1 MTIQAKQS
9 IKSRFIQ
16 YVLPSVAAMWV
27 YTIYTMADG
36 IFVARGVGEQAL
48 AAVNLCMPMIN
59 GAFSMG
65 ILFAVGAST
74 KASIHKGRGD
84 TQESNRVFTL
94 GAMTVASIGLLATLF
109 VLLLLPQLARLL
121 GADAHTLP
129 YVKGYLGIIGLFL
142 PFYMTS
148 YYLEVLVKA
157 DGFPKLAIKTS
168 IAGAM
173 TNIVLDAIF
182 VLVFHWGIEGAA
194 VATGLSQAMTFS
206 IYLRHFLARRPSRKA
221 AASAAKSSGEAD
233 GNAAVPAA
241 VNTGF
246 TFVHVRWQPQAV
258 FRFAKLGLA
267 DCVTEL
273 SIGLCIFVFNRT
285 LLAVSGSDGVVIY
298 TVISY
303 FAQLVL
309 MTMMGINQGSQPLIS
324 YYYGRGKSDFCSYIF
339 RLALCCAGV
348 CAIVAFVIGFLCPAP
363 IVNIYIDHET
373 SPDLF
378 ARGIRAFRLYA
389 PAFLPLGIVIPM
401 MGYFTSLELPKQ
413 AMSISLGRGMLF
425 AICALLLLAFLFGE
439 SGIWVSAVVSETC
452 TLTLALLLYR
462 RSIQNIC
469 GNARS

>member
-1 MTIQAKQS
+1 MTLQAKQS

-206 IYLRHFLARRPSRKA
+206 IYLRHFLARTPLRKA
-221 AASAAKSSGEAD
+221 AVSAANGTAAD
-233 GNAAVPAA
+233 ATLSTPAA
-241 VNTGF
+241 ANPGF
-246 TFVHVRWQPQAV
+246 TFVRVRWQPQAV
-258 FRFAKLGLA
+258 VRFAKLGLA

-285 LLAVSGSDGVVIY
+285 LLAVSGSEGVVIY

-303 FAQLVL
+303 FGQLVL

-348 CAIVAFVIGFLCPAP
+348 CAIVAFVIGFFCPAP
-363 IVNIYIDHET
+363 IVNIYIDHGTNPE
-373 SPDLF
+373 LY

-439 SGIWVSAVVSETC
+439 PGIWISAVVSETC
-452 TLTLALLLYR
+452 TLILALLLYR
-462 RSIQNIC
+462 HDRKSGRFAQE
-469 GNARS
+469 

>member
-1 MTIQAKQS
+1 MTLQAKQS

-74 KASIHKGRGD
+74 RASICKGRGD
-84 TQESNRVFTL
+84 TQESNRVFTI
-94 GAMTVASIGLLATLF
+94 GAVTVAAIGLLTALTAT
-109 VLLLLPQLARLL
+109 LLLPQLARLL
-121 GADAHTLP
+121 GADAETLP
-129 YVKGYLGIIGLFL
+129 YVKGYLGIIVLFL

-168 IAGAM
+168 IAGAL

-206 IYLRHFLARRPSRKA
+206 IYLRHFLARTPLCKA
-221 AASAAKSSGEAD
+221 AVSAANGTAA
-233 GNAAVPAA
+233 NATLSTPAA
-241 VNTGF
+241 ANPGF
-246 TFVHVRWQPQAV
+246 TFVRVRWQPQAV
-258 FRFAKLGLA
+258 LRFAKLGLA

-285 LLAVSGSDGVVIY
+285 LLAVSGSEGVVIY

-303 FAQLVL
+303 FGQLVL

-324 YYYGRGKSDFCSYIF
+324 YYYGKGKSDFCSYIF

-348 CAIVAFVIGFLCPAP
+348 CAIVAFVIGFFCPAP
-363 IVNIYIDHET
+363 IVNIYIDHGTNPE
-373 SPDLF
+373 LY

-389 PAFLPLGIVIPM
+389 PAFLPQGIVIPM

-439 SGIWVSAVVSETC
+439 PGIWISAVVSETC
-452 TLTLALLLYR
+452 TLILALLLYR
-462 RSIQNIC
+462 HDRKSGRFAQE
-469 GNARS
+469 

>member
-1 MTIQAKQS
+1 MTLQAKQS

-36 IFVARGVGEQAL
+36 IFVARGVGEEAL

-74 KASIHKGRGD
+74 RASICKGRGD
-84 TQESNRVFTL
+84 TQESNRVFTI
-94 GAMTVASIGLLATLF
+94 GAVTVAAIGLLTALTAT
-109 VLLLLPQLARLL
+109 LLLPQLARLL
-121 GADAHTLP
+121 GADAETLP
-129 YVKGYLGIIGLFL
+129 YVKGYLGIIVLFL

-148 YYLEVLVKA
+148 YYLEVLAKA

-168 IAGAM
+168 IAGAL

-206 IYLRHFLARRPSRKA
+206 IYLRHFLARTPLRKA
-221 AASAAKSSGEAD
+221 AVSAANGTAAD
-233 GNAAVPAA
+233 ATLSTPAA
-241 VNTGF
+241 ANPGF
-246 TFVHVRWQPQAV
+246 TFVRVRWQPQAV
-258 FRFAKLGLA
+258 VRFAKLGLA

-285 LLAVSGSDGVVIY
+285 LLAVSGSEGVVIY

-303 FAQLVL
+303 FGQLVL

-348 CAIVAFVIGFLCPAP
+348 CAIVAFVIGFFCPAP
-363 IVNIYIDHET
+363 IVNIYIDHGTNPE
-373 SPDLF
+373 LY

-389 PAFLPLGIVIPM
+389 PAFLPQGIVIPM

-439 SGIWVSAVVSETC
+439 PGIWISAVVSETC
-452 TLTLALLLYR
+452 TLILALLLYR
-462 RSIQNIC
+462 HDRKSGRFAQE
-469 GNARS
+469 

>member
-1 MTIQAKQS
+1 MTLQAKQS

-74 KASIHKGRGD
+74 RASICKGRGD
-84 TQESNRVFTL
+84 TQESNRVFTI
-94 GAMTVASIGLLATLF
+94 GAVTVAAIGLLTALTAT
-109 VLLLLPQLARLL
+109 LLLPQLARLL
-121 GADAHTLP
+121 GADAETLP
-129 YVKGYLGIIGLFL
+129 YVKGYLGIIVLFL

-148 YYLEVLVKA
+148 YYLEVLAKA

-168 IAGAM
+168 IAGAL

-182 VLVFHWGIEGAA
+182 VLLFHWGIEGAA

-206 IYLRHFLARRPSRKA
+206 IYLRHFLARTPLRKA
-221 AASAAKSSGEAD
+221 AVSAANGTAAD
-233 GNAAVPAA
+233 ATLSTPAA
-241 VNTGF
+241 ANPGF
-246 TFVHVRWQPQAV
+246 TFVRVRWQPQAV
-258 FRFAKLGLA
+258 VRFAKLGLA

-285 LLAVSGSDGVVIY
+285 LLAVSGSEGVVIY

-303 FAQLVL
+303 FGQLVL

-348 CAIVAFVIGFLCPAP
+348 CAIVAFVIGFFCPAP
-363 IVNIYIDHET
+363 IVNIYIDHGTNPE
-373 SPDLF
+373 LY

-439 SGIWVSAVVSETC
+439 PGIWISAVVSETC
-452 TLTLALLLYR
+452 TLILALLLYR
-462 RSIQNIC
+462 HDRKSGRFAQE
-469 GNARS
+469 

>member
-1 MTIQAKQS
+1 MTLQAKQS

-74 KASIHKGRGD
+74 RASICKGRGD
-84 TQESNRVFTL
+84 TQESNRVFTI
-94 GAMTVASIGLLATLF
+94 GAVTVAAIGLLTALTAT
-109 VLLLLPQLARLL
+109 LLLPQLARLL
-121 GADAHTLP
+121 GADAETLP
-129 YVKGYLGIIGLFL
+129 YVKGYLGIIVLFL

-148 YYLEVLVKA
+148 YYLEVLAKA

-168 IAGAM
+168 IAGAL
-173 TNIVLDAIF
+173 TNIALDAIF

-206 IYLRHFLARRPSRKA
+206 IYLRHFLARTPLRKA
-221 AASAAKSSGEAD
+221 AVSAANGTAA
-233 GNAAVPAA
+233 NATLSTPAA
-241 VNTGF
+241 ANPGF
-246 TFVHVRWQPQAV
+246 TFVRVRWQPQAV
-258 FRFAKLGLA
+258 LRFAKLGLA

-285 LLAVSGSDGVVIY
+285 LLAVSGSEGVVIY

-303 FAQLVL
+303 FGQLVL

-339 RLALCCAGV
+339 RLALCCAGL
-348 CAIVAFVIGFLCPAP
+348 CAIVAFVIGFFCPAP
-363 IVNIYIDHET
+363 IVNIYIDHGTNPE
-373 SPDLF
+373 LY

-389 PAFLPLGIVIPM
+389 PAFLPQGIVIPM

-439 SGIWVSAVVSETC
+439 PGIWISAVVSETC
-452 TLTLALLLYR
+452 TLILALLLYR
-462 RSIQNIC
+462 HDRKSGRFAQE
-469 GNARS
+469 

>member
-1 MTIQAKQS
+1 MTLQAKQS

-74 KASIHKGRGD
+74 RASICKGRGD
-84 TQESNRVFTL
+84 TQESNRVFTI
-94 GAMTVASIGLLATLF
+94 GAVTVAAIGLLTALTAT
-109 VLLLLPQLARLL
+109 LLLPQLARLL
-121 GADAHTLP
+121 GADAETLP
-129 YVKGYLGIIGLFL
+129 YVKGYLGIIVLFL

-148 YYLEVLVKA
+148 YYLEVLAKA

-168 IAGAM
+168 IAGAL

-206 IYLRHFLARRPSRKA
+206 IYLRHFLARTPLRKA
-221 AASAAKSSGEAD
+221 AVSAANGTAAD
-233 GNAAVPAA
+233 ATLSTPAA
-241 VNTGF
+241 ANPGF
-246 TFVHVRWQPQAV
+246 TFVRVRWQPQAV
-258 FRFAKLGLA
+258 VRFAKLGLA

-285 LLAVSGSDGVVIY
+285 LLAVSGSEGVVIY

-303 FAQLVL
+303 FGQLVL

-348 CAIVAFVIGFLCPAP
+348 CAIVAFVIVFFCPAP
-363 IVNIYIDHET
+363 IVNIYIDHGVNPE
-373 SPDLF
+373 LY

-439 SGIWVSAVVSETC
+439 PGIWISAVVSETC
-452 TLTLALLLYR
+452 TLILALLLYR
-462 RSIQNIC
+462 HDRKSGRFAQE
-469 GNARS
+469 

>member
-1 MTIQAKQS
+1 MTLQAKQS
-9 IKSRFIQ
+9 IKSRFLQ

-74 KASIHKGRGD
+74 RASICKGRGD
-84 TQESNRVFTL
+84 TQESNRVFTI
-94 GAMTVASIGLLATLF
+94 GAVTVAAIGLLTALTAT
-109 VLLLLPQLARLL
+109 LLLPQLARLL
-121 GADAHTLP
+121 GADAETLP
-129 YVKGYLGIIGLFL
+129 YVKGYLGIIVLFL

-168 IAGAM
+168 IAGAL

-206 IYLRHFLARRPSRKA
+206 IYLRHFLARTPLRKA
-221 AASAAKSSGEAD
+221 AVSAANGTAA
-233 GNAAVPAA
+233 NATLSTPAA
-241 VNTGF
+241 ANPGF
-246 TFVHVRWQPQAV
+246 TFVRVRWQPQAV
-258 FRFAKLGLA
+258 LRFAKLGLA

-285 LLAVSGSDGVVIY
+285 LLAVSGNEGVVIY

-303 FAQLVL
+303 FGQLVL

-348 CAIVAFVIGFLCPAP
+348 CAIVAFVIGFFCPAP
-363 IVNIYIDHET
+363 IVNIYIDHGTNPE
-373 SPDLF
+373 LY

-439 SGIWVSAVVSETC
+439 PGIWISAVVSETC
-452 TLTLALLLYR
+452 TLILALLLYR
-462 RSIQNIC
+462 HDRKSGRFAQE
-469 GNARS
+469 

>member
-1 MTIQAKQS
+1 MTLQAKQS
-9 IKSRFIQ
+9 IKSRFLQ

-74 KASIHKGRGD
+74 RASICKGRGD
-84 TQESNRVFTL
+84 TQESNRVFTI
-94 GAMTVASIGLLATLF
+94 GVVTVAAIGLLTALTAT
-109 VLLLLPQLARLL
+109 LLLPQLARLL
-121 GADAHTLP
+121 GADAETLP
-129 YVKGYLGIIGLFL
+129 YVKGYLGIIVLFL

-148 YYLEVLVKA
+148 YYLEVLAKA

-168 IAGAM
+168 IAGAL

-206 IYLRHFLARRPSRKA
+206 IYLRHFLARTPLRKA
-221 AASAAKSSGEAD
+221 AVSAANGAAA
-233 GNAAVPAA
+233 NATLSTPAA
-241 VNTGF
+241 ANPGF
-246 TFVHVRWQPQAV
+246 TFVRVRWQPQAV
-258 FRFAKLGLA
+258 VRFAKLGLA

-285 LLAVSGSDGVVIY
+285 LLAVSGSEGVVIY

-303 FAQLVL
+303 FGQLVL

-324 YYYGRGKSDFCSYIF
+324 YYYGKGKSDFCSYIF

-348 CAIVAFVIGFLCPAP
+348 CAIVAFVIGFFCPAP
-363 IVNIYIDHET
+363 IVNIYIDHGTNPE
-373 SPDLF
+373 LY

-425 AICALLLLAFLFGE
+425 AICALLLLAFLFE
-439 SGIWVSAVVSETC
+439 EPGIWISAVVSETC
-452 TLTLALLLYR
+452 TLILALLLYR
-462 RSIQNIC
+462 HDRKSGRFAQE
-469 GNARS
+469 

>member
-1 MTIQAKQS
+1 MTLQAKQS

-74 KASIHKGRGD
+74 RASICKGRGD
-84 TQESNRVFTL
+84 TQESNRVFTI
-94 GAMTVASIGLLATLF
+94 GAVTVAAIGLLTALTAT
-109 VLLLLPQLARLL
+109 LLLPQLARLL
-121 GADAHTLP
+121 GADAETLP
-129 YVKGYLGIIGLFL
+129 YVNGYLGIIVLFL

-168 IAGAM
+168 IAGAL
-173 TNIVLDAIF
+173 TNIALDAIF

-206 IYLRHFLARRPSRKA
+206 IYLRHFLARTPLRKA
-221 AASAAKSSGEAD
+221 AVSAANGTAAD
-233 GNAAVPAA
+233 ATLSTPAA
-241 VNTGF
+241 ANPGF
-246 TFVHVRWQPQAV
+246 TFVRVRWQPQAV
-258 FRFAKLGLA
+258 LRFAKLGLA

-285 LLAVSGSDGVVIY
+285 LLAVSGSEGVVIY

-303 FAQLVL
+303 FGQLVL

-324 YYYGRGKSDFCSYIF
+324 YYYGRGRSDFCSYIF

-348 CAIVAFVIGFLCPAP
+348 CAIVAFVIGFFCPAP
-363 IVNIYIDHET
+363 IVNIYIDHGTNPE
-373 SPDLF
+373 LY

-439 SGIWVSAVVSETC
+439 PGIWISAVVSETC
-452 TLTLALLLYR
+452 TLILALLLYR
-462 RSIQNIC
+462 HDRKSGRFAQE
-469 GNARS
+469 

>member
-1 MTIQAKQS
+1 MTLQAKQS

-74 KASIHKGRGD
+74 RASICKGRGD
-84 TQESNRVFTL
+84 TQESNRVFTI
-94 GAMTVASIGLLATLF
+94 GAVTVAAIGLLTALTAT
-109 VLLLLPQLARLL
+109 LLLPQLARLL
-121 GADAHTLP
+121 GADAETLP
-129 YVKGYLGIIGLFL
+129 YVKGYLGIIVLFL

-148 YYLEVLVKA
+148 YYLEVLAKA

-168 IAGAM
+168 IAGAL

-182 VLVFHWGIEGAA
+182 VFVFHWGIEGAA

-206 IYLRHFLARRPSRKA
+206 IYLRHFLARTPLRKA
-221 AASAAKSSGEAD
+221 AVSAANGTAA
-233 GNAAVPAA
+233 NATLSTPAA
-241 VNTGF
+241 ANPGF
-246 TFVHVRWQPQAV
+246 TFVRVRWQPQAV
-258 FRFAKLGLA
+258 LRFAKLGLA

-285 LLAVSGSDGVVIY
+285 LLAVSGSEGVVIY

-303 FAQLVL
+303 FGQLVL

-324 YYYGRGKSDFCSYIF
+324 YYYGKGKSDFCSYIF
-339 RLALCCAGV
+339 RLALCCAGI
-348 CAIVAFVIGFLCPAP
+348 CAIVAFVIGFFCPAP
-363 IVNIYIDHET
+363 IVNIYIDHGTNPE
-373 SPDLF
+373 LY

-439 SGIWVSAVVSETC
+439 PGIWISAVVSETC
-452 TLTLALLLYR
+452 TLILALLLYR
-462 RSIQNIC
+462 HDRKSGRFAQE
-469 GNARS
+469 

>member
-1 MTIQAKQS
+1 MTLQAKQS

-74 KASIHKGRGD
+74 RASICKGRGD
-84 TQESNRVFTL
+84 TQESNRVFTI
-94 GAMTVASIGLLATLF
+94 GAVTVAAIGLLTALTAT
-109 VLLLLPQLARLL
+109 LLLPQLARLL
-121 GADAHTLP
+121 GADAETLP
-129 YVKGYLGIIGLFL
+129 YVKGYLGIIVLFL

-168 IAGAM
+168 IAGAL

-206 IYLRHFLARRPSRKA
+206 IYLRHFLARTPLRKA
-221 AASAAKSSGEAD
+221 AVSAANGTAA
-233 GNAAVPAA
+233 NATLSTPAA
-241 VNTGF
+241 ANPGF
-246 TFVHVRWQPQAV
+246 TFVRVRWQPQAV
-258 FRFAKLGLA
+258 LRFAKLGLA

-285 LLAVSGSDGVVIY
+285 LLAVSGSEGVVIY

-303 FAQLVL
+303 FGQLVL

-324 YYYGRGKSDFCSYIF
+324 YYYGKGKSDFCSYIF

-348 CAIVAFVIGFLCPAP
+348 CAIVAFVIGFFCPAP
-363 IVNIYIDHET
+363 IVNIYIDHGTNPE
-373 SPDLF
+373 LY

-439 SGIWVSAVVSETC
+439 PGIWISAVVSETC
-452 TLTLALLLYR
+452 TLILALLLYR
-462 RSIQNIC
+462 HDRKSGRFAQE
-469 GNARS
+469 

>member
-1 MTIQAKQS
+1 MTLQAKQS
-9 IKSRFIQ
+9 IKSRFLQ

-74 KASIHKGRGD
+74 RASICKGRGD
-84 TQESNRVFTL
+84 TQESNRVFTI
-94 GAMTVASIGLLATLF
+94 GAVTVAAIGLLTALTAT
-109 VLLLLPQLARLL
+109 LLLPQLARLL
-121 GADAHTLP
+121 GADAETLP
-129 YVKGYLGIIGLFL
+129 YVKGYLGIIVLFL

-168 IAGAM
+168 IAGAL

-206 IYLRHFLARRPSRKA
+206 IYLRHFLARTPFRKA
-221 AASAAKSSGEAD
+221 AVSAANGTAAD
-233 GNAAVPAA
+233 ATLSTPAA
-241 VNTGF
+241 ANPGF
-246 TFVHVRWQPQAV
+246 TFVRVRWQPQAV
-258 FRFAKLGLA
+258 LRFAKLGLA

-285 LLAVSGSDGVVIY
+285 LLAVSGSEGVVIY

-303 FAQLVL
+303 FGQLVL

-324 YYYGRGKSDFCSYIF
+324 YYYGKGQSEFCSYIF

-348 CAIVAFVIGFLCPAP
+348 CAIVAFVIGFFCPAP
-363 IVNIYIDHET
+363 IVNIYIDHGTNPE
-373 SPDLF
+373 LY

-439 SGIWVSAVVSETC
+439 PGIWISAVVSETC
-452 TLTLALLLYR
+452 TLILALLLYR
-462 RSIQNIC
+462 HDRKSGRFAQE
-469 GNARS
+469 

>member
-1 MTIQAKQS
+1 MTLQAKQS
-9 IKSRFIQ
+9 IKSRFLQ

-74 KASIHKGRGD
+74 RASICKGRGD
-84 TQESNRVFTL
+84 TQESNRVFTI
-94 GAMTVASIGLLATLF
+94 GAVTVAAIGLLTALTAT
-109 VLLLLPQLARLL
+109 LLLPQLARLL
-121 GADAHTLP
+121 GADAETLP
-129 YVKGYLGIIGLFL
+129 YVKGYLGIIVLFL

-168 IAGAM
+168 IAGAL

-206 IYLRHFLARRPSRKA
+206 IYLRHFLARTPLRKA
-221 AASAAKSSGEAD
+221 AVSAANGTAA
-233 GNAAVPAA
+233 NAPLSTPAA
-241 VNTGF
+241 ANPGF
-246 TFVHVRWQPQAV
+246 TFVRVRWQPQAV
-258 FRFAKLGLA
+258 LRFAKLGLA

-285 LLAVSGSDGVVIY
+285 LLAVSGSEGVVIY

-303 FAQLVL
+303 FGQLVL

-348 CAIVAFVIGFLCPAP
+348 CAIVAFVIGFFCPAP
-363 IVNIYIDHET
+363 IVNIYIDHGTNPE
-373 SPDLF
+373 LY

-389 PAFLPLGIVIPM
+389 PAFLPQGIVIPM

-439 SGIWVSAVVSETC
+439 PGIWISAVVSETC
-452 TLTLALLLYR
+452 TLILALLLYR
-462 RSIQNIC
+462 HDRKSGRFAQE
-469 GNARS
+469 

>member
-1 MTIQAKQS
+1 MTLQAKQS

-74 KASIHKGRGD
+74 RASICKGRGD
-84 TQESNRVFTL
+84 TQESNRVFTI
-94 GAMTVASIGLLATLF
+94 GAVTVAAIGLLTALTAT
-109 VLLLLPQLARLL
+109 LLLPQLARLL
-121 GADAHTLP
+121 GADAETLP
-129 YVKGYLGIIGLFL
+129 YVKGYLGIIVLFL

-148 YYLEVLVKA
+148 YYLEVLAKA

-168 IAGAM
+168 IAGAL

-182 VLVFHWGIEGAA
+182 VLLFHWGIESAA

-206 IYLRHFLARRPSRKA
+206 IYLRHFLARTPLRKA
-221 AASAAKSSGEAD
+221 AVSAANGTAAD
-233 GNAAVPAA
+233 APLSAPAA
-241 VNTGF
+241 ANPGF
-246 TFVHVRWQPQAV
+246 TFVRVRWQPQAV
-258 FRFAKLGLA
+258 VRFAKLGLA

-285 LLAVSGSDGVVIY
+285 LLAVSGSEGVVIY

-303 FAQLVL
+303 FGQLVL

-324 YYYGRGKSDFCSYIF
+324 YYYGKGKSEFCSYIF

-348 CAIVAFVIGFLCPAP
+348 CAIVAIVIGFFCPAP
-363 IVNIYIDHET
+363 IVNIYIDHGTNPE
-373 SPDLF
+373 LY

-389 PAFLPLGIVIPM
+389 PAFLPQGIVIPM

-439 SGIWVSAVVSETC
+439 PGIWISAVVSETC
-452 TLTLALLLYR
+452 TLILALLLYR
-462 RSIQNIC
+462 HDRKSDRFAQE
-469 GNARS
+469 

>member
-1 MTIQAKQS
+1 MTLQAKQS

-74 KASIHKGRGD
+74 RASICKGRGD
-84 TQESNRVFTL
+84 TQESNRVFTI
-94 GAMTVASIGLLATLF
+94 GAVTVAAIGLLTALTAT
-109 VLLLLPQLARLL
+109 LLLPQLARLL
-121 GADAHTLP
+121 GADAETLP
-129 YVKGYLGIIGLFL
+129 YVKGYLGIIVLFL

-148 YYLEVLVKA
+148 YYLEVLAKA

-168 IAGAM
+168 IAGAL

-206 IYLRHFLARRPSRKA
+206 IYLRHFLARTPLRKA
-221 AASAAKSSGEAD
+221 AVSAANGTAA
-233 GNAAVPAA
+233 NATLSTPAA
-241 VNTGF
+241 ANPGF
-246 TFVHVRWQPQAV
+246 TFVRVRWQPQAV
-258 FRFAKLGLA
+258 VRFAKLGLA

-285 LLAVSGSDGVVIY
+285 LLAVSGSEGVVIY

-303 FAQLVL
+303 FGQLVL

-348 CAIVAFVIGFLCPAP
+348 CAIVAFVIGFFCPAP
-363 IVNIYIDHET
+363 IVNIYIDHGTNPE
-373 SPDLF
+373 LY

-439 SGIWVSAVVSETC
+439 PGIWISAVVSETC
-452 TLTLALLLYR
+452 TLILALLLYR
-462 RSIQNIC
+462 HDRKSGRFAQE
-469 GNARS
+469 

>member
-1 MTIQAKQS
+1 MTLQAKQS
-9 IKSRFIQ
+9 IKSRFLQ

-74 KASIHKGRGD
+74 RASICKGRGD
-84 TQESNRVFTL
+84 TQESNRVFTI
-94 GAMTVASIGLLATLF
+94 GAVTVAAIGLLTALTAT
-109 VLLLLPQLARLL
+109 LLLPQLARLL
-121 GADAHTLP
+121 GADAETLP
-129 YVKGYLGIIGLFL
+129 YVKGYLGIIVLFL

-168 IAGAM
+168 IAGAL

-206 IYLRHFLARRPSRKA
+206 IYLRHFLARTPLRKA
-221 AASAAKSSGEAD
+221 AVSAANGTAA
-233 GNAAVPAA
+233 NATLSTPAA
-241 VNTGF
+241 ANPGF
-246 TFVHVRWQPQAV
+246 TFVRVRWQPQAV
-258 FRFAKLGLA
+258 LRFAKLGLA

-285 LLAVSGSDGVVIY
+285 LLAVSGSEGVVIY

-303 FAQLVL
+303 FGQLVL

-348 CAIVAFVIGFLCPAP
+348 CAIVAFVIGFFCPAP
-363 IVNIYIDHET
+363 IVNIYIDHGTNPE
-373 SPDLF
+373 LY

-439 SGIWVSAVVSETC
+439 PGIWISAVVSETC
-452 TLTLALLLYR
+452 TLILALLLYR
-462 RSIQNIC
+462 HDRKSGRFAQE
-469 GNARS
+469 

>member
-1 MTIQAKQS
+1 MTLQAKQS

-74 KASIHKGRGD
+74 RASICKGRGD
-84 TQESNRVFTL
+84 TQESNRVFTI
-94 GAMTVASIGLLATLF
+94 GAVTVAAIGLLTALTAT
-109 VLLLLPQLARLL
+109 LLLPQLARLL
-121 GADAHTLP
+121 GADAETLP
-129 YVKGYLGIIGLFL
+129 YVKGYLGIIVLFL

-148 YYLEVLVKA
+148 YYLEVLAKA

-168 IAGAM
+168 IAGAL

-182 VLVFHWGIEGAA
+182 VLLFHWGIEGAA

-206 IYLRHFLARRPSRKA
+206 IYLRHFLARTPLRKA
-221 AASAAKSSGEAD
+221 AVSAANGTAAD
-233 GNAAVPAA
+233 VPLSTPAA
-241 VNTGF
+241 ANPGF
-246 TFVHVRWQPQAV
+246 TFVRVRWQPQAV
-258 FRFAKLGLA
+258 VRFAKLGLA

-285 LLAVSGSDGVVIY
+285 LLAVSGSEGVVIY

-303 FAQLVL
+303 FGQLVL

-348 CAIVAFVIGFLCPAP
+348 CAIVAFVIGFFCPAP
-363 IVNIYIDHET
+363 IVNIYIDHGTNPE
-373 SPDLF
+373 LY

-389 PAFLPLGIVIPM
+389 PAFLPLGIDIPM

-439 SGIWVSAVVSETC
+439 PGIWISAVVSETC
-452 TLTLALLLYR
+452 TLILALLLYR
-462 RSIQNIC
+462 HDRKSDRFAQE
-469 GNARS
+469 

>member
-1 MTIQAKQS
+1 MTLQAKQS
-9 IKSRFIQ
+9 IKSRFLQ

-74 KASIHKGRGD
+74 RASIFKGRGD

-94 GAMTVASIGLLATLF
+94 GAMTVASIGLLATLT

-121 GADAHTLP
+121 GADADTLP

-168 IAGAM
+168 IAGAL

-206 IYLRHFLARRPSRKA
+206 IYLRHFLARTPLRKA
-221 AASAAKSSGEAD
+221 AVSAANGTAA
-233 GNAAVPAA
+233 NATLSTPAA
-241 VNTGF
+241 ANPGF
-246 TFVHVRWQPQAV
+246 TFVRVRWQPQAV
-258 FRFAKLGLA
+258 VRFAKLGLA

-285 LLAVSGSDGVVIY
+285 LLAVSGSEGVVIY

-303 FAQLVL
+303 FGQLVL

-348 CAIVAFVIGFLCPAP
+348 CAIVAFVIGFFCPAP
-363 IVNIYIDHET
+363 IVNIYIDHGTNPE
-373 SPDLF
+373 LY

-439 SGIWVSAVVSETC
+439 PGIWISAVVSETC
-452 TLTLALLLYR
+452 TLILALLLYR
-462 RSIQNIC
+462 HDRKSGRFAQE
-469 GNARS
+469 

>member
-1 MTIQAKQS
+1 MTLQAKQS
-9 IKSRFIQ
+9 IKSRFVQ

-74 KASIHKGRGD
+74 RASICKGRGD
-84 TQESNRVFTL
+84 TQESNRVFTI
-94 GAMTVASIGLLATLF
+94 GAVTVAAIGLLTALTAT
-109 VLLLLPQLARLL
+109 LLLPQLARLL
-121 GADAHTLP
+121 GADAETLP
-129 YVKGYLGIIGLFL
+129 YVKGYLGIIVLFL

-148 YYLEVLVKA
+148 YYLEVLAKA

-168 IAGAM
+168 IAGAL

-206 IYLRHFLARRPSRKA
+206 IYLRHFLARTPLRKA
-221 AASAAKSSGEAD
+221 AVSAANGTAA
-233 GNAAVPAA
+233 NATLSTPAA
-241 VNTGF
+241 ANPGF
-246 TFVHVRWQPQAV
+246 TFVRVRWQPQAV
-258 FRFAKLGLA
+258 LRFAKLGLA

-285 LLAVSGSDGVVIY
+285 LLAVSGSEGVVIY

-303 FAQLVL
+303 FGQLVL

-348 CAIVAFVIGFLCPAP
+348 CAIVAFVIGFFCPAP
-363 IVNIYIDHET
+363 IVNIYIDHGTNPE
-373 SPDLF
+373 LY

-439 SGIWVSAVVSETC
+439 PGIWISAVVSETC
-452 TLTLALLLYR
+452 TLILALLLYR
-462 RSIQNIC
+462 HDRKSGSFAQE
-469 GNARS
+469 

>member
-1 MTIQAKQS
+1 MTLQAKQS

-74 KASIHKGRGD
+74 RASICKGRGD
-84 TQESNRVFTL
+84 TQESNRVFTI
-94 GAMTVASIGLLATLF
+94 GAVTVAAIGLLTALTAT
-109 VLLLLPQLARLL
+109 LLLPQLARLL
-121 GADAHTLP
+121 GADAETLP
-129 YVKGYLGIIGLFL
+129 YVKGYLGIIVLFL

-148 YYLEVLVKA
+148 YYLEVLAKA

-168 IAGAM
+168 IAGAL

-182 VLVFHWGIEGAA
+182 VLLFHWGIEGAA

-206 IYLRHFLARRPSRKA
+206 IYLRHFLARTPLRKA
-221 AASAAKSSGEAD
+221 AVSAANGTAAD
-233 GNAAVPAA
+233 ATLSTPAA
-241 VNTGF
+241 ANPGF
-246 TFVHVRWQPQAV
+246 TFVRVRWQPQAV
-258 FRFAKLGLA
+258 VRFAKLGLA

-285 LLAVSGSDGVVIY
+285 LLAVSGSEGVVIY

-303 FAQLVL
+303 FGQLVL

-348 CAIVAFVIGFLCPAP
+348 CAIVAFVIGFFCPAP
-363 IVNIYIDHET
+363 IVNIYIDHGANPEIY
-373 SPDLF
+373 

-439 SGIWVSAVVSETC
+439 PGIWISAVVSETC
-452 TLTLALLLYR
+452 TLILALLLYR
-462 RSIQNIC
+462 HDRKSGRFAQE
-469 GNARS
+469 

>member
-1 MTIQAKQS
+1 MTLQAKQS

-74 KASIHKGRGD
+74 RASICKGRGD
-84 TQESNRVFTL
+84 TQESNRVFTI
-94 GAMTVASIGLLATLF
+94 GAVTVAAIGLLTALTAT
-109 VLLLLPQLARLL
+109 LLLPQLARLL
-121 GADAHTLP
+121 GADAETLP
-129 YVKGYLGIIGLFL
+129 YVKGYLGIIVLFL

-148 YYLEVLVKA
+148 YYLEVLAKA

-168 IAGAM
+168 IAGAL

-206 IYLRHFLARRPSRKA
+206 IYLRHFLARTPLRKA
-221 AASAAKSSGEAD
+221 AVSAANGTAAD
-233 GNAAVPAA
+233 VPLSTPAA
-241 VNTGF
+241 ANPGF
-246 TFVHVRWQPQAV
+246 TFVRVRWQPQAV
-258 FRFAKLGLA
+258 LRFAKLGLA

-285 LLAVSGSDGVVIY
+285 LLAVSGSEGVVIY

-303 FAQLVL
+303 FGQLVL

-324 YYYGRGKSDFCSYIF
+324 YYYGRGKSEFCSYIF
-339 RLALCCAGV
+339 RLALCCAGL
-348 CAIVAFVIGFLCPAP
+348 CAIVAFVIGFFCPAP
-363 IVNIYIDHET
+363 IVNIYIDHGTNPE
-373 SPDLF
+373 LY

-439 SGIWVSAVVSETC
+439 PGIWISAVVSETC
-452 TLTLALLLYR
+452 TLILALLLYR
-462 RSIQNIC
+462 HDRKSGRFAQE
-469 GNARS
+469 

>member
-1 MTIQAKQS
+1 MTLQAKQS
-9 IKSRFIQ
+9 IKSRFLQ

-74 KASIHKGRGD
+74 RASICKGRGD
-84 TQESNRVFTL
+84 TQESNRVFTI
-94 GAMTVASIGLLATLF
+94 GAVTVAAIGLLTALTAT
-109 VLLLLPQLARLL
+109 LLLPQLARLL
-121 GADAHTLP
+121 GADAETLP
-129 YVKGYLGIIGLFL
+129 YVKGYLGIIVLFL

-168 IAGAM
+168 IAGAL

-206 IYLRHFLARRPSRKA
+206 IYLRHFLARTPLRKA
-221 AASAAKSSGEAD
+221 AVSAANGTAA
-233 GNAAVPAA
+233 NATLSTPAA
-241 VNTGF
+241 ANPGF
-246 TFVHVRWQPQAV
+246 TFVRVRWQPQAV
-258 FRFAKLGLA
+258 LRFAKLGLA

-285 LLAVSGSDGVVIY
+285 LLAVSGSEGVVIY

-303 FAQLVL
+303 FGQLVL

-324 YYYGRGKSDFCSYIF
+324 YYYGKGKSEFCSYIF

-348 CAIVAFVIGFLCPAP
+348 CAIVAFVIGFFCPAP
-363 IVNIYIDHET
+363 IVNIYIDHGTNPE
-373 SPDLF
+373 LY

-439 SGIWVSAVVSETC
+439 PGIWISAVVSETC
-452 TLTLALLLYR
+452 TLILALLLYR
-462 RSIQNIC
+462 HDRKSGRFAQE
-469 GNARS
+469 

>member
-1 MTIQAKQS
+1 MTLQAKQS
-9 IKSRFIQ
+9 IKSRFLQ

-74 KASIHKGRGD
+74 RASICKGRGD
-84 TQESNRVFTL
+84 TQESNRVFTI
-94 GAMTVASIGLLATLF
+94 GAVTVAAIGLLTALTAT
-109 VLLLLPQLARLL
+109 LLLPQLARLL
-121 GADAHTLP
+121 GADVETLP
-129 YVKGYLGIIGLFL
+129 YVKGYLGIIVLFL

-168 IAGAM
+168 IAGAL

-206 IYLRHFLARRPSRKA
+206 IYLRHFLARTPLRKA
-221 AASAAKSSGEAD
+221 AVSAANGTAAD
-233 GNAAVPAA
+233 VPLSTPAA
-241 VNTGF
+241 ANPGF
-246 TFVHVRWQPQAV
+246 TFVRVRWQPQAV
-258 FRFAKLGLA
+258 LRFAKLGLA

-285 LLAVSGSDGVVIY
+285 LLAVSGSEGVVIY

-303 FAQLVL
+303 FGQLVL

-339 RLALCCAGV
+339 RLALCCAGI
-348 CAIVAFVIGFLCPAP
+348 CAIVAFVIGFFCPAP
-363 IVNIYIDHET
+363 IVNIYIDHGTNPE
-373 SPDLF
+373 LY

-439 SGIWVSAVVSETC
+439 PGIWISAVVSETC
-452 TLTLALLLYR
+452 TLILALLLYR
-462 RSIQNIC
+462 HDRKSGRFAQE
-469 GNARS
+469 

>member
-1 MTIQAKQS
+1 MTLQAKQS

-74 KASIHKGRGD
+74 RASICKGRGD
-84 TQESNRVFTL
+84 TQESNRVFTI
-94 GAMTVASIGLLATLF
+94 GAVTVAAIGLLTALTAT
-109 VLLLLPQLARLL
+109 LLLPQLARLL
-121 GADAHTLP
+121 GADAETLP
-129 YVKGYLGIIGLFL
+129 YVKGYLGIIVLFL

-148 YYLEVLVKA
+148 YYLEVLAKA

-168 IAGAM
+168 IAGAL

-182 VLVFHWGIEGAA
+182 VFVFHWGIEGAA

-206 IYLRHFLARRPSRKA
+206 IYLRHFLARTPLRKA
-221 AASAAKSSGEAD
+221 AVSAANGTAA
-233 GNAAVPAA
+233 NATLSTPAA
-241 VNTGF
+241 ANPGF
-246 TFVHVRWQPQAV
+246 TFVRVRWQPQAV
-258 FRFAKLGLA
+258 LRFAKLGLA

-285 LLAVSGSDGVVIY
+285 LLAVSGSEGVVIY

-303 FAQLVL
+303 FGQLVL

-324 YYYGRGKSDFCSYIF
+324 YYYGKGKSDFCSYIF

-348 CAIVAFVIGFLCPAP
+348 CAIVAFVIGFFCPAP
-363 IVNIYIDHET
+363 IVNIYIDHGTNPE
-373 SPDLF
+373 LY

-439 SGIWVSAVVSETC
+439 PGIWISAVVSETC
-452 TLTLALLLYR
+452 TLILALLLYR
-462 RSIQNIC
+462 HDRKSGRFAQE
-469 GNARS
+469 

>member
-1 MTIQAKQS
+1 MTLQAKQS
-9 IKSRFIQ
+9 IKSRFLQ

-74 KASIHKGRGD
+74 RASICKGRGD
-84 TQESNRVFTL
+84 TQESNRVFTI
-94 GAMTVASIGLLATLF
+94 GAVTVAAIGLLTALTAT
-109 VLLLLPQLARLL
+109 LLLPQLARLL
-121 GADAHTLP
+121 GADAETLP
-129 YVKGYLGIIGLFL
+129 YVKGYLGIIVLFL

-168 IAGAM
+168 IAGAL

-206 IYLRHFLARRPSRKA
+206 IYLRHFLARTPLRKA
-221 AASAAKSSGEAD
+221 AVSAANGTAA
-233 GNAAVPAA
+233 NATLSTPAA
-241 VNTGF
+241 ANPGF
-246 TFVHVRWQPQAV
+246 TFVRVRWQPQAV
-258 FRFAKLGLA
+258 VRFAKLGLA

-285 LLAVSGSDGVVIY
+285 LLAVSGSEGVVIY

-303 FAQLVL
+303 FGQLVL

-324 YYYGRGKSDFCSYIF
+324 YYYGQGKSDFCSYIF

-348 CAIVAFVIGFLCPAP
+348 CAIVAFVIGFFCPAP
-363 IVNIYIDHET
+363 IVNIYIDHGTNPE
-373 SPDLF
+373 LY

-389 PAFLPLGIVIPM
+389 SAFLPQGIVIPM

-425 AICALLLLAFLFGE
+425 AICALLVLAFLFGE
-439 SGIWVSAVVSETC
+439 PGIWVSAVVSETC
-452 TLTLALLLYR
+452 TLILALLLYR
-462 RSIQNIC
+462 HDRKSCRFAQE
-469 GNARS
+469 

>member
-1 MTIQAKQS
+1 MTLQAKQS

-74 KASIHKGRGD
+74 RASICKGRGD
-84 TQESNRVFTL
+84 TQESNRVFTI
-94 GAMTVASIGLLATLF
+94 GAVTVAAIGLLTALTAT
-109 VLLLLPQLARLL
+109 LLLPQLARLL
-121 GADAHTLP
+121 GADAETLP
-129 YVKGYLGIIGLFL
+129 YVKGYLGIIVLFL

-168 IAGAM
+168 IAGAL

-206 IYLRHFLARRPSRKA
+206 IYLRHFLARTPLRKA
-221 AASAAKSSGEAD
+221 AVSAANGTAA
-233 GNAAVPAA
+233 NAMLSTPAA
-241 VNTGF
+241 ANPGF
-246 TFVHVRWQPQAV
+246 TFVRVRWQPQAV
-258 FRFAKLGLA
+258 VRFAKLGLA

-285 LLAVSGSDGVVIY
+285 LLAVSGSEGVVIY

-303 FAQLVL
+303 FSQLVL

-348 CAIVAFVIGFLCPAP
+348 CAIVAFVIGFFCPAP
-363 IVNIYIDHET
+363 IVNIYIDHGTNPE
-373 SPDLF
+373 LY

-389 PAFLPLGIVIPM
+389 PAFLPQGIVIPM

-439 SGIWVSAVVSETC
+439 PGIWISAVVSETC
-452 TLTLALLLYR
+452 TLILALLLYR
-462 RSIQNIC
+462 HDRKSGRFAQE
-469 GNARS
+469 

>member
-1 MTIQAKQS
+1 MTLQAKQS
-9 IKSRFIQ
+9 IKSRFLQ

-74 KASIHKGRGD
+74 RASICKGRGD
-84 TQESNRVFTL
+84 TQESNRVFTI
-94 GAMTVASIGLLATLF
+94 GAVTVAAIGLLTALTAT
-109 VLLLLPQLARLL
+109 LLLPQLARLL
-121 GADAHTLP
+121 GADAETLP
-129 YVKGYLGIIGLFL
+129 YVKGYLGIIVLFL

-168 IAGAM
+168 IAGAL

-206 IYLRHFLARRPSRKA
+206 IYLRHFLARTPLCKA
-221 AASAAKSSGEAD
+221 AVSAANGTAA
-233 GNAAVPAA
+233 NATLSTPAA
-241 VNTGF
+241 ANPGF
-246 TFVHVRWQPQAV
+246 TFIRVRWQPQAV
-258 FRFAKLGLA
+258 LRFAKLGLA

-285 LLAVSGSDGVVIY
+285 LLAVSGSEGVVIY

-303 FAQLVL
+303 FGQLVL

-324 YYYGRGKSDFCSYIF
+324 YYYGKGKSEFCSYIF

-348 CAIVAFVIGFLCPAP
+348 CAIVAFVIGFFCPAP
-363 IVNIYIDHET
+363 IVNIYIDHGTNPE
-373 SPDLF
+373 LY

-439 SGIWVSAVVSETC
+439 PGIWISAVVSETC
-452 TLTLALLLYR
+452 TLILALLLYR
-462 RSIQNIC
+462 HDRKSGRFAQE
-469 GNARS
+469 

>member
-1 MTIQAKQS
+1 MTLQAKQS

-74 KASIHKGRGD
+74 RASICKGRGD
-84 TQESNRVFTL
+84 TQESNRVFTI
-94 GAMTVASIGLLATLF
+94 GAVTVAAIGLLTALTAT
-109 VLLLLPQLARLL
+109 LLLPQLARLL
-121 GADAHTLP
+121 GADAETLP
-129 YVKGYLGIIGLFL
+129 YVKGYLGIIVLFL

-168 IAGAM
+168 IAGAL

-206 IYLRHFLARRPSRKA
+206 IYLRHFLARTPLRKA
-221 AASAAKSSGEAD
+221 AVSAANGTAA
-233 GNAAVPAA
+233 NAPLSTPAA
-241 VNTGF
+241 ANPGF
-246 TFVHVRWQPQAV
+246 TFVRVRWQPQAV
-258 FRFAKLGLA
+258 IRFAKLGLA

-285 LLAVSGSDGVVIY
+285 LLAVSGSEGVVIY

-303 FAQLVL
+303 FGQLVL

-324 YYYGRGKSDFCSYIF
+324 YYYGKGKSDFCSYIF

-348 CAIVAFVIGFLCPAP
+348 CAIVAFVIGFFCPAP
-363 IVNIYIDHET
+363 IVNIYIDHGTNPE
-373 SPDLF
+373 LY

-389 PAFLPLGIVIPM
+389 PAFLPQGIVIPM

-439 SGIWVSAVVSETC
+439 PGIWISAVVSETC
-452 TLTLALLLYR
+452 TLILALLLYR
-462 RSIQNIC
+462 HDRKSGRFAQE
-469 GNARS
+469 

>member
-1 MTIQAKQS
+1 MTLQAKQS

-74 KASIHKGRGD
+74 RASICKGRGD
-84 TQESNRVFTL
+84 TQESNRVFTI
-94 GAMTVASIGLLATLF
+94 GAVTVAAIGLLTALTAT
-109 VLLLLPQLARLL
+109 LLLPQLARLL
-121 GADAHTLP
+121 GADAETLP
-129 YVKGYLGIIGLFL
+129 YVKGYLGIIVLFL

-168 IAGAM
+168 IAGAL

-206 IYLRHFLARRPSRKA
+206 IYLRHFLARTPLRKA
-221 AASAAKSSGEAD
+221 AVSAANGTAA
-233 GNAAVPAA
+233 NATLSTPAA
-241 VNTGF
+241 ANPGF
-246 TFVHVRWQPQAV
+246 TFVRVRWQPQAV
-258 FRFAKLGLA
+258 LRFAKLGLA

-285 LLAVSGSDGVVIY
+285 LLAVSGSEGVVIY

-303 FAQLVL
+303 FGQLVL

-324 YYYGRGKSDFCSYIF
+324 YYYGKGKSDFCSYIF
-339 RLALCCAGV
+339 RLALCCAGF
-348 CAIVAFVIGFLCPAP
+348 CAIVAFVIGFFCPAP
-363 IVNIYIDHET
+363 IVNIYIDHGTNPE
-373 SPDLF
+373 LY

-389 PAFLPLGIVIPM
+389 PAFLPQGIVIPM

-439 SGIWVSAVVSETC
+439 PGIWISAVVSETC
-452 TLTLALLLYR
+452 TLILALLLYR
-462 RSIQNIC
+462 HDRKSGRFAQE
-469 GNARS
+469 

>member
-1 MTIQAKQS
+1 MTLQAKQS
-9 IKSRFIQ
+9 MKSKFIQ

-48 AAVNLCMPMIN
+48 AAVNLCMPIIN
-59 GAFSMG
+59 GAFAMG

-74 KASIHKGRGD
+74 RASICKGRGD
-84 TQESNRVFTL
+84 MRESNHIFTI
-94 GAMTVASIGLLATLF
+94 GAVTVAAIGLLTALGAT
-109 VLLLLPQLARLL
+109 LLLPQIARLL
-121 GADAHTLP
+121 GADAETLP
-129 YVKGYLGIIGLFL
+129 YVKGYLGIIILFL

-168 IAGAM
+168 LAGAL
-173 TNIVLDAIF
+173 TNIVLDALF
-182 VLVFHWGIEGAA
+182 VLGFRWGIEGAA
-194 VATGLSQAMTFS
+194 IATGLSQAMTFS
-206 IYLRHFLARRPSRKA
+206 IYLHHFFARKPRHEPA
-221 AASAAKSSGEAD
+221 ACAAGSHSAAEVDTAGSQC
-233 GNAAVPAA
+233 AA
-241 VNTGF
+241 GF
-246 TFVHVRWQPQAV
+246 AFVRVRWQLQAV
-258 FRFAKLGLA
+258 LRFVKLGLA

-273 SIGLCIFVFNRT
+273 SIGLCTFVFNRT
-285 LLAVSGSDGVVIY
+285 LLAVSGSEGVVIY

-303 FAQLVL
+303 FGQLVL

-324 YYYGRGKSDFCSYIF
+324 YYHGHGRSDFCSYIF

-348 CAIVAFVIGFLCPAP
+348 CAIIACAIGFLCPSP
-363 IVNIYIDHET
+363 IVHIYIDRET

-378 ARGIRAFRLYA
+378 ARGILAFRLYA

-413 AMSISLGRGMLF
+413 AMGISLGRGMLF

-439 SGIWVSAVVSETC
+439 TGVWVSAAVSETC
-452 TLTLALLLYR
+452 ALLLAILFYR
-462 RSIQNIC
+462 KHQRLC
-469 GNARS
+469 

>member
-1 MTIQAKQS
+1 MILQEKQS
-9 IKSRFIQ
+9 IKSRFLQ

-74 KASIHKGRGD
+74 RASICKGRGD
-84 TQESNRVFTL
+84 TQESNRVFTI
-94 GAMTVASIGLLATLF
+94 GAVTVAAIGLLTALTAT
-109 VLLLLPQLARLL
+109 LLLPQLARLL
-121 GADAHTLP
+121 GADAETLP
-129 YVKGYLGIIGLFL
+129 YVKGYLGIIVLFL

-168 IAGAM
+168 IAGAL

-206 IYLRHFLARRPSRKA
+206 IYLRHFLARTPLRKA
-221 AASAAKSSGEAD
+221 AVSAANGTAAD
-233 GNAAVPAA
+233 ATLSTPAA
-241 VNTGF
+241 ANPGF
-246 TFVHVRWQPQAV
+246 TFVRVRWQPQAV
-258 FRFAKLGLA
+258 LRFAKLGLA

-285 LLAVSGSDGVVIY
+285 LLAVSGSEGVVIY

-303 FAQLVL
+303 FGQLVL

-339 RLALCCAGV
+339 RLALCCAGI
-348 CAIVAFVIGFLCPAP
+348 CAIVAFVIGFFCPAP
-363 IVNIYIDHET
+363 IVNIYIDHGTNPE
-373 SPDLF
+373 LY

-439 SGIWVSAVVSETC
+439 PGIWISAVVSETC
-452 TLTLALLLYR
+452 TLILALLLYR
-462 RSIQNIC
+462 HDRKSGRFAQE
-469 GNARS
+469 

>member
-1 MTIQAKQS
+1 MTLQAKQS

-74 KASIHKGRGD
+74 RASICKGRGD
-84 TQESNRVFTL
+84 TQESNRVFTI
-94 GAMTVASIGLLATLF
+94 GAVTVAAIGLLTALTAT
-109 VLLLLPQLARLL
+109 LLLPQLARLL
-121 GADAHTLP
+121 GADAETLP
-129 YVKGYLGIIGLFL
+129 YVKGYLGIIVLFL

-148 YYLEVLVKA
+148 YYLEVLAKA

-168 IAGAM
+168 IAGAL

-206 IYLRHFLARRPSRKA
+206 IYLRHFLARTPLRKA
-221 AASAAKSSGEAD
+221 AVSAANGTAA
-233 GNAAVPAA
+233 NATLSTPAA
-241 VNTGF
+241 ANPGF
-246 TFVHVRWQPQAV
+246 TFVRVRWQPQAV
-258 FRFAKLGLA
+258 VRFAKLGLA

-285 LLAVSGSDGVVIY
+285 LLAVSGSEGVVIY

-303 FAQLVL
+303 FGQLVL

-339 RLALCCAGV
+339 RLALCCAGI
-348 CAIVAFVIGFLCPAP
+348 CAIVAFVIGFFCPAP
-363 IVNIYIDHET
+363 IVNIYIDHGTNPE
-373 SPDLF
+373 LY

-439 SGIWVSAVVSETC
+439 PGIWISAVVSETC
-452 TLTLALLLYR
+452 TLILALLLYR
-462 RSIQNIC
+462 HDRKSGRFAQE
-469 GNARS
+469 

>member
-1 MTIQAKQS
+1 MTLQNKHS
-9 IKSRFIQ
+9 IRSNFIQ

-27 YTIYTMADG
+27 YTIYTMADC

-74 KASIHKGRGD
+74 RASICKGRGD
-84 TQESNRVFTL
+84 TQESNRVFTI
-94 GAMTVASIGLLATLF
+94 GAVTVAAIGLLTALTAT
-109 VLLLLPQLARLL
+109 LLLPQLARLL
-121 GADAHTLP
+121 GADAETLP
-129 YVKGYLGIIGLFL
+129 YVKGYLGIIVLFL

-148 YYLEVLVKA
+148 YYLEVLAKA

-168 IAGAM
+168 IAGAL

-206 IYLRHFLARRPSRKA
+206 IYLRHFLARTPLRKA
-221 AASAAKSSGEAD
+221 AVSAANGTAA
-233 GNAAVPAA
+233 NATLSTPAA
-241 VNTGF
+241 ANPGF
-246 TFVHVRWQPQAV
+246 TFVRVRWQPQAV
-258 FRFAKLGLA
+258 VRFAKLGLA

-285 LLAVSGSDGVVIY
+285 LLAVSGSEGVVIY

-303 FAQLVL
+303 FGQLVL

-324 YYYGRGKSDFCSYIF
+324 YYYGKGKSEFCSYIF

-348 CAIVAFVIGFLCPAP
+348 CAIVAFVIGFFCPAP
-363 IVNIYIDHET
+363 IVNIYIDHGTNPE
-373 SPDLF
+373 LY

-439 SGIWVSAVVSETC
+439 PGIWISAVVSETC
-452 TLTLALLLYR
+452 TLILALLLYR
-462 RSIQNIC
+462 HDRKSGRFAQE
-469 GNARS
+469 

>member
-1 MTIQAKQS
+1 MTLQAKQS

-74 KASIHKGRGD
+74 RASICKGRGD
-84 TQESNRVFTL
+84 TQESNRVFTI
-94 GAMTVASIGLLATLF
+94 GAVTVAAIGLLTALTAT
-109 VLLLLPQLARLL
+109 LLLPQLARLL
-121 GADAHTLP
+121 GADAETLP
-129 YVKGYLGIIGLFL
+129 YVKGYLGIIVLFL

-168 IAGAM
+168 IAGAL

-194 VATGLSQAMTFS
+194 VATGLSQAMTFT
-206 IYLRHFLARRPSRKA
+206 IYLRHFLARTPLRKA
-221 AASAAKSSGEAD
+221 AVSAANGTAA
-233 GNAAVPAA
+233 NATLSTPAA
-241 VNTGF
+241 ANPGF
-246 TFVHVRWQPQAV
+246 TFVRVRWQPQAV
-258 FRFAKLGLA
+258 LRFAKLGLA

-285 LLAVSGSDGVVIY
+285 LLAVSGSEGVVIY

-303 FAQLVL
+303 FGQLVL

-348 CAIVAFVIGFLCPAP
+348 CAIVAFVIGFFCPAP
-363 IVNIYIDHET
+363 IVNIYIDHGTNPE
-373 SPDLF
+373 LY

-439 SGIWVSAVVSETC
+439 PGIWISAVVSETC
-452 TLTLALLLYR
+452 TLILALLLYR
-462 RSIQNIC
+462 HDRKSGRFAQE
-469 GNARS
+469 

>member
-1 MTIQAKQS
+1 MTLQAKQS
-9 IKSRFIQ
+9 IKSRFLQ

-74 KASIHKGRGD
+74 RASICKGRGD
-84 TQESNRVFTL
+84 TQESNRVFTI
-94 GAMTVASIGLLATLF
+94 GAVTVAAIGLLTALTAT
-109 VLLLLPQLARLL
+109 LLLPQLARLL
-121 GADAHTLP
+121 GADAETLP
-129 YVKGYLGIIGLFL
+129 YVKGYLGIIVLFL

-168 IAGAM
+168 IAGAL

-194 VATGLSQAMTFS
+194 VATGLSQAMTFT
-206 IYLRHFLARRPSRKA
+206 IYLRHFLARTPLRKA
-221 AASAAKSSGEAD
+221 AVSAANGTAA
-233 GNAAVPAA
+233 NAPLSTPAA
-241 VNTGF
+241 ANPGF
-246 TFVHVRWQPQAV
+246 TFVRVRWQPQAV
-258 FRFAKLGLA
+258 LRFAKLGLA

-285 LLAVSGSDGVVIY
+285 LLAVSGSEGVVIY

-303 FAQLVL
+303 FGQLVL

-324 YYYGRGKSDFCSYIF
+324 YYYGKGKSDFCSYIF

-348 CAIVAFVIGFLCPAP
+348 CAIVAFVIGFFCPAP
-363 IVNIYIDHET
+363 IVNIYIDHGTNPE
-373 SPDLF
+373 LY

-439 SGIWVSAVVSETC
+439 PGIWISAVVSETC
-452 TLTLALLLYR
+452 TLILALLLYR
-462 RSIQNIC
+462 HDRKSGRFAQE
-469 GNARS
+469 

>member
-1 MTIQAKQS
+1 MTLQAKQS
-9 IKSRFIQ
+9 IKSRFLQ

-74 KASIHKGRGD
+74 RASICKGRGD
-84 TQESNRVFTL
+84 TQESNRVFTI
-94 GAMTVASIGLLATLF
+94 GAVTVAAIGLLTALTAT
-109 VLLLLPQLARLL
+109 LLLPQLARLL
-121 GADAHTLP
+121 GADAETLP
-129 YVKGYLGIIGLFL
+129 YVKGYLGIIVLFL

-168 IAGAM
+168 IAGAL

-206 IYLRHFLARRPSRKA
+206 IYLRHFLARTPLRKA
-221 AASAAKSSGEAD
+221 AVSAANGTAA
-233 GNAAVPAA
+233 NAPLSTPAA
-241 VNTGF
+241 ANPGF
-246 TFVHVRWQPQAV
+246 TFVRVRWQPQAV
-258 FRFAKLGLA
+258 LRFAKLGLA

-285 LLAVSGSDGVVIY
+285 LLAVSGSEGVVIY

-303 FAQLVL
+303 FGQLVL

-324 YYYGRGKSDFCSYIF
+324 YYYGKGKSDFCSYIF

-348 CAIVAFVIGFLCPAP
+348 CAIVAFVIGFFCPAP
-363 IVNIYIDHET
+363 IVNIYIDHGTNPE
-373 SPDLF
+373 LY

-439 SGIWVSAVVSETC
+439 PGIWISAVVSETC
-452 TLTLALLLYR
+452 TLILALLLYR
-462 RSIQNIC
+462 HDRKSGRFAQE
-469 GNARS
+469 

>member
-1 MTIQAKQS
+1 MTLQAKQS
-9 IKSRFIQ
+9 IKSRFLQ

-74 KASIHKGRGD
+74 RASICKGRGD
-84 TQESNRVFTL
+84 TQESNRVFTI
-94 GAMTVASIGLLATLF
+94 GAVTVAAIGLLTALTAT
-109 VLLLLPQLARLL
+109 LLLPQLARLL
-121 GADAHTLP
+121 GADAETLP
-129 YVKGYLGIIGLFL
+129 YVKGYLGIIVLFL

-168 IAGAM
+168 IAGAL

-206 IYLRHFLARRPSRKA
+206 IYLRHFLARTPLRKA
-221 AASAAKSSGEAD
+221 AVSAANGTAA
-233 GNAAVPAA
+233 NATLSTPAA
-241 VNTGF
+241 ANPGF
-246 TFVHVRWQPQAV
+246 TFVRVRWQPQAV
-258 FRFAKLGLA
+258 VRFAKLGLA

-285 LLAVSGSDGVVIY
+285 LLAVSGSEGVVIY

-303 FAQLVL
+303 FGQLVL

-348 CAIVAFVIGFLCPAP
+348 CAIVAFVIGFFCPAP
-363 IVNIYIDHET
+363 IVNIYIDHGTNPE
-373 SPDLF
+373 LY

-389 PAFLPLGIVIPM
+389 PAFLPQGIVIPM

-439 SGIWVSAVVSETC
+439 PGIWISAVVSETC
-452 TLTLALLLYR
+452 TLILALLLYR
-462 RSIQNIC
+462 HDRKSGRFAQE
-469 GNARS
+469 

>member
-1 MTIQAKQS
+1 MTLQAKQS
-9 IKSRFIQ
+9 IKSRFLQ

-74 KASIHKGRGD
+74 RASICKGRGD
-84 TQESNRVFTL
+84 TQESNRVFTI
-94 GAMTVASIGLLATLF
+94 GAVTVAAIGLLTALTAT
-109 VLLLLPQLARLL
+109 LLLPQLARLL
-121 GADAHTLP
+121 GADAETLP
-129 YVKGYLGIIGLFL
+129 YVKGYLGIIVLFL

-168 IAGAM
+168 IAGAL

-206 IYLRHFLARRPSRKA
+206 IYLRHFLARTPLRKA
-221 AASAAKSSGEAD
+221 AVSAANGTAA
-233 GNAAVPAA
+233 NAPLSTPAA
-241 VNTGF
+241 ANPGF
-246 TFVHVRWQPQAV
+246 TFVRVRWQPQAV
-258 FRFAKLGLA
+258 LRFAKLGLA

-285 LLAVSGSDGVVIY
+285 LLAVSGSEGVVIY

-303 FAQLVL
+303 FGQLVL

-324 YYYGRGKSDFCSYIF
+324 YYYGKGKSEFCSYIF

-348 CAIVAFVIGFLCPAP
+348 CAIVAFVIGFFCPAP
-363 IVNIYIDHET
+363 IVNIYIDHGTNPE
-373 SPDLF
+373 LY

-439 SGIWVSAVVSETC
+439 PGIWISAVVSETC
-452 TLTLALLLYR
+452 TLILALLLYR
-462 RSIQNIC
+462 HDRKSGRFAQE
-469 GNARS
+469 